1 MKYEYYL
8 FNVMIIIMDRLMV
21 IGFFVVLFVILV
33 DLFMWRKFKIM
44 DIIWN

>member
-44 DIIWN
+44 DISWN

>member
-8 FNVMIIIMDRLMV
+8 FNVMIIIMDRLMD

>member
-33 DLFMWRKFKIM
+33 DLFM
-44 DIIWN
+44 